1 MSNKAK
7 PEIQIIFADVTCLAP
22 DNKVIAERLK
32 TPSLPTMFEQ
42 PAYYRSLRIRN
53 RILSLPLG
61 ATRDLLWTHPL
72 KVSQQALSKR
82 FLAETIA

>member
-22 DNKVIAERLK
+22 DKVIAERLK
-32 TPSLPTMFEQ
+32 TFSLPNMFEQ
-42 PAYYRSLRIRN
+42 LAYCRSLRIRN

-82 FLAETIA
+82 FPAETVA

>member
-7 PEIQIIFADVTCLAP
+7 PEIQIIFADGTCLAP
-22 DNKVIAERLK
+22 DKVIAERLK
-32 TPSLPTMFEQ
+32 TLSLPTMFEQ
-42 PAYYRSLRIRN
+42 PVYYRSLRIRN

-82 FLAETIA
+82 FLSETIA